1 MYPIYFA
8 YFITSLIINSL
19 TKLRKTENW
28 AKSYLTDLAIK
39 LDGKFEDTIVKKVSR
54 YQSIQLHFV
63 ANSFS
68 KLHGRLNNEK
78 EVERNL
84 LFFLMSVLYDEIID
98 NQKMNERELDNLFYH
113 PELANPSNFNEKVLI
128 YIHQKLID
136 QVNDKE
142 HYWKTLQN
150 THQAQIDSKKQFDP
164 LIATDE
170 ILDITKRK
178 GGYTLLMCRHYLI
191 DPQNDLIDNC
201 WYSLGGLIQMTN
213 DLYDTYKDTQDGI
226 NTFANQIKRTKL
238 LSDAYET
245 QLNTF
250 NLTIK
255 NLPISKMKKI
265 EFGINMSII
274 SSFGFIAIRQLK
286 QLEKQSNFLPNFKEV
301 DRKDLIIDMEKIS
314 NRCRLL
320 HYSYKI
326 GKSWM

>member
-1 MYPIYFA
+1 MYPIYFI
-8 YFITSLIINSL
+8 YFITRLISNSL
-19 TKLRKTENW
+19 TKLRKSESW
-28 AKSYLTDLAIK
+28 AKSYLTDLAKK
-39 LDGKFEDTIVKKVSR
+39 LDGSFEDRIIKKVAR
-54 YQSIQLHFV
+54 YQSIQLHIV

-68 KLHGRLNNEK
+68 KLYGRLNNEN
-78 EVERNL
+78 EAERNL

-98 NQKMNERELDNLFYH
+98 NHNMDEKELNNLFYR
-113 PELANPSNFNEKVLI
+113 PEHANPSNFNEKVLV
-128 YIHQKLID
+128 YIHQELLN

-142 HYWKTLQN
+142 HYWNTLQN

-164 LIATDE
+164 LISTDE

-226 NTFANQIKRTKL
+226 NTFANHIKRTEI
-238 LSDAYET
+238 LSNAYTT

-250 NLTIK
+250 NSTIK

-286 QLEKQSNFLPNFKEV
+286 QLEIKSNLLPNFKEV
-301 DRKDLIIDMEKIS
+301 NRKDLIIDMEKIS